1 MHDVPGMG
9 YAYFIRSGPGGDA
22 MAEAPEPESAAGE
35 NHPPLLTFRV
45 NLISEGNLA
54 DENRTGQRVQL

>member
-35 NHPPLLTFRV
+35 NHPRFWRFE
-45 NLISEGNLA
+45 LI
-54 DENRTGQRVQL
+54 